1 MQQNLQ
7 DLFERALDGEPV
19 PPPGDPVRQAMTHG
33 RRIRRRHGLLVGGAA
48 AAVVVAT
55 TLALNLTA
63 THDTAPPTV
72 SAAAAAAMP
81 ADPACTWP
89 VRDDAS
95 DISIFLTE
103 DVTDAQRT
111 ALYDALRAD
120 PAVRDLR
127 YESHEQ
133 AYEKFAALWRDSP
146 DFVAAVSPEQIPESF
161 RLVPADPSDYR
172 RLAGTFR
179 HRAGVQDLV
188 GRACPRVRK

>member
-1 MQQNLQ
+1 VRQNLQ

-33 RRIRRRHGLLVGGAA
+33 RRIRRRRGLLAGASV

-55 TLALNLTA
+55 TLALNLTVA
-63 THDTAPPTV
+63 PDTAPPTV

-81 ADPACTWP
+81 TDPACTWP

-95 DISIFLTE
+95 DISIFLVA

-127 YESHEQ
+127 YESREE

-146 DFVAAVSPEQIPESF
+146 DLVAAVSPESMPESF

-172 RLAGTFR
+172 RLADAFR
-179 HRAGVQDLV
+179 HRAGVGDLV
-188 GRACPRVRK
+188 GRTCPRVRK